1 VEETSANTHFLNFL
15 DESRRSEFKGF
26 DDETKTK
33 VIRAYESK
41 SWFGSAD
48 ASGIWESV
56 FAEPVKTLDWL
67 ENMPGKYQSLWESLN
82 ESQKT
87 AIKAQASVRALDTQ
101 YKIDHFWATRE
112 LRSHNPSEQLVETK
126 SLNESEESSKFESTN
141 NYMESVTE
149 GLKRRFNK

>member
-1 VEETSANTHFLNFL
+1 
-15 DESRRSEFKGF
+15 
-26 DDETKTK
+26 
-33 VIRAYESK
+33 
-41 SWFGSAD
+41 
-48 ASGIWESV
+48 
-56 FAEPVKTLDWL
+56 
-67 ENMPGKYQSLWESLN
+67 MPAKYQSLWESLN

-87 AIKAQASVRALDTQ
+87 AVKAQASVRSLDTQ